1 MIPPHDA
8 FAISYKPVLHAMAG
22 ALTLSLAA
30 AARNCELAMKAVND
44 SLAEAAE
51 LEKEIDAANDI
62 PSLLEVQ
69 SKLARSWFDR
79 ATKNWGQ
86 LCEAAGEN
94 QHEVLR
100 RGQAQIARI
109 GEDIRAATVKGASPD
124 GSMAGT
130 WGSFMEAAS
139 SACAL
144 TAKATEEMTRMALAQ
159 TASLEALGKRSA
171 KATARP
177 H

>member
-1 MIPPHDA
+1 MTAAHDA
-8 FAISYKPVLHAMAG
+8 FATSCKPVLHAMAG
-22 ALTLSLAA
+22 ALSLSLAA
-30 AARNCELAMKAVND
+30 AARNCEMALKAVND
-44 SLAEAAE
+44 SLSEAAE
-51 LEKEIDAANDI
+51 IEKEIDAAQDL

-69 SKLARSWFDR
+69 AKLGRSWFER
-79 ATKNWGQ
+79 AAKNWSL
-86 LCEAAGEN
+86 LCEAAGES
-94 QHEVLR
+94 QLEVLR

-109 GEDIRAATVKGASPD
+109 GDDIRAATLKGS
-124 GSMAGT
+124 SQESVAGT

-159 TASLEALGKRSA
+159 SASLEALSKRSS
-171 KATARP
+171 KAATRS